1 MRKATSKSHWNVRE
15 SVEDQ
20 FITGKLHF
28 LCLITNIIEQFVQ
41 PKDSVFI
48 HQSEA
53 SPKEITGISCKNNI
67 DACKTGKPL
76 SNKVNCQIL
85 EKMNLGIAV
94 ESAIES

>member
-28 LCLITNIIEQFVQ
+28 LCLITNIVEPFVQ

-53 SPKEITGISCKNNI
+53 SPKKLLELVV
-67 DACKTGKPL
+67 KTILMHAKQE
-76 SNKVNCQIL
+76 SRCQIKL
-85 EKMNLGIAV
+85 TARFLKR
-94 ESAIES
+94 